1 MMDANG
7 CQWIYDGLWEVMHW
21 DLEYSTGIIEVPSID
36 KIL

>member
-1 MMDANG
+1 
-7 CQWIYDGLWEVMHW
+7 LWEVMHW